1 MNMFSVFKD
10 ITELEGQA
18 VFIKLSKQ
26 LKSIS
31 KKIHKSIAAYNL
43 IGDSSDGLPEAIN
56 FDTVKDVES
65 DIYNCME
72 IIQLKC
78 LIHRAIEEQTLLKQ
92 EMRSVTS
99 WYKHQYQL
107 VKVKLGEH
115 LTAEE
120 TAFLI
125 KEGMYY
131 ELGLIRLNRQFSEY
145 IGELPVESQLTD
157 HILNDNYD
165 RMQQMLKEMAVKEE
179 IAVEDIDSDA
189 EGEISVEEDLEDL

>member
-1 MNMFSVFKD
+1 MVD
-10 ITELEGQA
+10 LE
-18 VFIKLSKQ
+18 VVSEIPNTIKQ
-26 LKSIS
+26 
-31 KKIHKSIAAYNL
+31 
-43 IGDSSDGLPEAIN
+43 
-56 FDTVKDVES
+56 
-65 DIYNCME
+65 E
-72 IIQLKC
+72 IIQVKC
-78 LIHRAIEEQTLLKQ
+78 LIDRAIEEQTLLKQ

-115 LTAEE
+115 LTAGE

-131 ELGLIRLNRQFSEY
+131 EMGLIRLNRQFSEY

-179 IAVEDIDSDA
+179 IAVEDIESDD
-189 EGEISVEEDLEDL
+189 EGEISDEEDLEDL